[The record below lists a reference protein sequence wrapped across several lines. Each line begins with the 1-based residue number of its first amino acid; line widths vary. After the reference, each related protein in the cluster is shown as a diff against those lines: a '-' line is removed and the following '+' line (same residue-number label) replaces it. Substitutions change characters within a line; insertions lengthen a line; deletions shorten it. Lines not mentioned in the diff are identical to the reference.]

1 MNMLLN
7 DKLIIDDI
15 AIANGL
21 NSLYNSFESGFK
33 FEDFLRPFLM
43 DVMRLDNV
51 RVTKKTGDG
60 GIDLVATSLVLKDVI
75 SDDPLND
82 EKDNIVSYK
91 VQAKCWKPTRSVPP
105 KEINQLRGTMIAG
118 DRGLFIATCSYT
130 KNAISIA
137 KDDIRQ
143 REHPMFLLDGKQL
156 IKMCMLN
163 AFGFRYIPT
172 IDKEQIDKF
181 TNSINNDL
189 SFSLDEE
196 LRLEIVNKKITNN
209 DVRARIIRL
218 PLEIKNKLD
227 LSSKKVKVRINDS
240 INTELTLDATKS
252 YLAGV
257 TDIYRKNGL
266 LLDSGETKS
275 ANTKM
280 FVEGDVLNIIINC
293 E

>member
-1 MNMLLN
+1 MLLN

-15 AIANGL
+15 AIENGL

-60 GIDLVATSLVLKDVI
+60 GIDLVATNLVLKDMI
-75 SDDPLND
+75 SDDSLND

-137 KDDIRQ
+137 KDEIRQ
-143 REHPMFLLDGKQL
+143 REHPMFLLDGKLL

-163 AFGFRYIPT
+163 AFGFKYIPT

-196 LRLEIVNKKITNN
+196 LRLGIVNKKITNN

-240 INTELTLDATKS
+240 VNTELTLDATKS

-280 FVEGDVLNIIINC
+280 FVEGDMLNIIINC

>member
-1 MNMLLN
+1 MLLN

-15 AIANGL
+15 AIENGL

-60 GIDLVATSLVLKDVI
+60 GIDLIATNLVLKDMI

-91 VQAKCWKPTRSVPP
+91 VQAKCWKPTRSVPT
-105 KEINQLRGTMIAG
+105 KEINQFRGTMIAG

-137 KDDIRQ
+137 KDEIRQ
-143 REHPMFLLDGKQL
+143 REHPMFLLDGKLL

-163 AFGFRYIPT
+163 AFGFKYIPT

-189 SFSLDEE
+189 FFSLDEE
-196 LRLEIVNKKITNN
+196 LRLGIVNKKITNN

-240 INTELTLDATKS
+240 VNTELTLDATKS

-280 FVEGDVLNIIINC
+280 FVKGDMLNIIINC

>member
-1 MNMLLN
+1 MLLN

-15 AIANGL
+15 AIENGL

-60 GIDLVATSLVLKDVI
+60 GIDLVATNLVLKDVI
-75 SDDPLND
+75 SDDPLNN
-82 EKDNIVSYK
+82 EKDNIVNYK

-118 DRGLFIATCSYT
+118 DRGLFISTCSYT

-137 KDDIRQ
+137 KDEIRQ
-143 REHPMFLLDGKQL
+143 REHPMFLLDGKLL

-163 AFGFRYIPT
+163 AFGFKYIPT

-196 LRLEIVNKKITNN
+196 LRLGIVNKKITNN

-227 LSSKKVKVRINDS
+227 LSSKKVKVKINGS
-240 INTELTLDATKS
+240 VNTELTLDATKS

-280 FVEGDVLNIIINC
+280 FVEGDMLNIIINC